1 MNSMRKQSSIN
12 RFWGVPPWIFLA
24 AVGILFPI
32 FAVMTFENIHRQ
44 KENASRLLLE
54 KGAALIR
61 SFEAG
66 ARTGMGRRILRG
78 FTLQNLLSET
88 ALQPDIAYLMVTDA
102 QGTILSHS
110 QMDRIGQH
118 RETGMDLDA
127 IADSDEVRG
136 RIQKLSD
143 GKTIFEVF
151 RRFTPSRR
159 PPAGRF
165 RNLQDP
171 SALHWHE
178 RQNLIIFVGLDMG
191 PIEAARR
198 ADTLHTLIMG
208 SILLLIGFA
217 GIFLLFLAQ
226 SYRATRQ
233 QLSRVQTFSDTIV
246 EKMPAGLLAIDEQ
259 ERIVSLNP
267 AAARILNLSCEAAAG
282 KQARDLLPEELRG
295 FITDCRT
302 AVEKEI
308 ECCPADRPVP
318 LQVSVSALRDENE
331 RLLGHILLLKDL
343 SEIRTLR
350 SQIVRNQRMATI
362 GSLAA
367 GVAHEIRNPLSSI
380 KGFATYFRER
390 YQSVPDDQKIADIM
404 IQEVDRL
411 NRVVGQLLDFS
422 RPLSLSRKPV
432 HIRNLISDSLA
443 LVRQKAEEKNIAIS
457 MDVVP
462 ENITAR
468 IDPDQIRQV
477 LLNLHLNALEAMDS
491 GSRLSVS
498 AKKDSNMLQIRIQ
511 DTGCGILPE
520 HLSRIFDPYFTTR
533 SSGAGLG
540 LAIVHNIIEAHE
552 GRIEVESRPGEGTAI
567 TLHLPD
573 SEEEAAR

>member
-1 MNSMRKQSSIN
+1 MRKQSSIN

>member
-1 MNSMRKQSSIN
+1 MRKQSSIN

-151 RRFTPSRR
+151 RRFTPLRR

-165 RNLQDP
+165 RNIQDP

-350 SQIVRNQRMATI
+350 SQIVRNQRMATV

>member
-1 MNSMRKQSSIN
+1 
-12 RFWGVPPWIFLA
+12 
-24 AVGILFPI
+24 
-32 FAVMTFENIHRQ
+32 
-44 KENASRLLLE
+44 
-54 KGAALIR
+54 
-61 SFEAG
+61 
-66 ARTGMGRRILRG
+66 
-78 FTLQNLLSET
+78 
-88 ALQPDIAYLMVTDA
+88 
-102 QGTILSHS
+102 
-110 QMDRIGQH
+110 
-118 RETGMDLDA
+118 
-127 IADSDEVRG
+127 
-136 RIQKLSD
+136 
-143 GKTIFEVF
+143 
-151 RRFTPSRR
+151 
-159 PPAGRF
+159 
-165 RNLQDP
+165 
-171 SALHWHE
+171 
-178 RQNLIIFVGLDMG
+178 
-191 PIEAARR
+191 
-198 ADTLHTLIMG
+198 
-208 SILLLIGFA
+208 
-217 GIFLLFLAQ
+217 
-226 SYRATRQ
+226 
-233 QLSRVQTFSDTIV
+233 
-246 EKMPAGLLAIDEQ
+246 
-259 ERIVSLNP
+259 
-267 AAARILNLSCEAAAG
+267 
-282 KQARDLLPEELRG
+282 
-295 FITDCRT
+295 
-302 AVEKEI
+302 VEKEI
-308 ECCPADRPVP
+308 ECCPADRPVC
-318 LQVSVSALRDENE
+318 LQVSVSALRDEKE

-350 SQIVRNQRMATI
+350 RQIARNQRMATV

-390 YQSVPDDQKIADIM
+390 YQSVPEDRKIADIM

-443 LVRQKAEEKNIAIS
+443 LVRQKAEEKNIAMS

-477 LLNLHLNALEAMDS
+477 LLNLYLNALEAMDS
-491 GSRLSVS
+491 GSRLWVS

-540 LAIVHNIIEAHE
+540 LAIVHNIVEAHE

-573 SEEEAAR
+573 SEEEAVR

>member
-1 MNSMRKQSSIN
+1 
-12 RFWGVPPWIFLA
+12 
-24 AVGILFPI
+24 
-32 FAVMTFENIHRQ
+32 
-44 KENASRLLLE
+44 
-54 KGAALIR
+54 
-61 SFEAG
+61 
-66 ARTGMGRRILRG
+66 
-78 FTLQNLLSET
+78 
-88 ALQPDIAYLMVTDA
+88 
-102 QGTILSHS
+102 
-110 QMDRIGQH
+110 
-118 RETGMDLDA
+118 
-127 IADSDEVRG
+127 
-136 RIQKLSD
+136 
-143 GKTIFEVF
+143 
-151 RRFTPSRR
+151 
-159 PPAGRF
+159 
-165 RNLQDP
+165 
-171 SALHWHE
+171 
-178 RQNLIIFVGLDMG
+178 MG

-350 SQIVRNQRMATI
+350 SQIVRNQRMATV

>member
-1 MNSMRKQSSIN
+1 MRKQSSIN

-191 PIEAARR
+191 PSEAARR

-350 SQIVRNQRMATI
+350 SQIVRNQRMATV

>member
-1 MNSMRKQSSIN
+1 MRKQSSIN

-165 RNLQDP
+165 RNIQDP

-246 EKMPAGLLAIDEQ
+246 EKMPAGLQAIDEQ

-350 SQIVRNQRMATI
+350 SQIVRNQRMATV

-457 MDVVP
+457 MDVAP

>member
-1 MNSMRKQSSIN
+1 MRKQPSIN

-66 ARTGMGRRILRG
+66 ARTGMGHRILRG

-118 RETGMDLDA
+118 RETGMDLEA

-136 RIQKLSD
+136 RIQKLAD

-159 PPAGRF
+159 PAAGRF

-178 RQNLIIFVGLDMG
+178 RQNLIIFVGLDME

-246 EKMPAGLLAIDEQ
+246 EKMPAGLLATDEQ

-267 AAARILNLSCEAAAG
+267 AAARILNLSHEAAAG

-308 ECCPADRPVP
+308 ECCPADRPVS
-318 LQVSVSALRDENE
+318 LQVSVSALRDEKE

-350 SQIVRNQRMATI
+350 RQIARNQRMATV

-390 YQSVPDDQKIADIM
+390 YQSVPEDQKIADIM

-477 LLNLHLNALEAMDS
+477 LLNLYLNALEAMDS

-540 LAIVHNIIEAHE
+540 LAIVHNIVEAHE

>member
-1 MNSMRKQSSIN
+1 MRKQTSIH

-32 FAVMTFENIHRQ
+32 FAVMTFESIHRQ
-44 KENASRLLLE
+44 KENASKLLLE

-88 ALQPDIAYLMVTDA
+88 ALQPDIAYLMVTNA
-102 QGTILSHS
+102 QGTILAHS
-110 QMDRIGQH
+110 QMDRIGQR
-118 RETGMDLDA
+118 RETGLDLNAVAAFDH
-127 IADSDEVRG
+127 VRG
-136 RIQKLSD
+136 RIQKSSD

-151 RRFTPSRR
+151 RRFIPSKK
-159 PPAGRF
+159 PPSGRF
-165 RNLQDP
+165 RDFQDP
-171 SALHWHE
+171 SPLHWHE
-178 RQNLIIFVGLDMG
+178 RQNLIIFVGLEMET
-191 PIEAARR
+191 IEAARR

-233 QLSRVQTFSDTIV
+233 ELSRVRTFSDTIV
-246 EKMPAGLLAIDEQ
+246 EKMPAGLLAVDEQ

-267 AAARILNLSCEAAAG
+267 AAAGILNLFREAAAG
-282 KQARDLLPEELRG
+282 KQVREVLPEKLIEL
-295 FITDCRT
+295 ITNCRAT
-302 AVEKEI
+302 LEKEI
-308 ECCPADRPVP
+308 ECSIGDRPVP
-318 LQVSVSALRDENE
+318 LQVSVSTLRDENE
-331 RLLGHILLLKDL
+331 RLVGHIILLKDL
-343 SEIRTLR
+343 SEIQALHR
-350 SQIVRNQRMATI
+350 QIARNQRMATV
-362 GSLAA
+362 GGLAA

-390 YQSVPDDQKIADIM
+390 YQAVPEDLKIADIM

-422 RPLSLSRKPV
+422 RPVSLSRKPV
-432 HIRNLISDSLA
+432 CIRELIFDSLT
-443 LVRQKAEEKNIAIS
+443 LVRRKTDENKVAVTV
-457 MDVVP
+457 DVVP

-468 IDPDQIRQV
+468 IDPDKIRQV
-477 LLNLHLNALEAMDS
+477 LLNLYLNALESMDS
-491 GSRLSVS
+491 ESRLTVS
-498 AKKDSNMLQIRIQ
+498 AKKDSNILQIRIQ
-511 DTGCGILPE
+511 DTGRGILPE

-552 GRIEVESRPGEGTAI
+552 GRIEVESRPGEGTI
-567 TLHLPD
+567 VTLYLPD
-573 SEEEAAR
+573 PEEEESA

>member
-1 MNSMRKQSSIN
+1 MRKQSSIN

-350 SQIVRNQRMATI
+350 SQIVRNQRMATV

>member
-1 MNSMRKQSSIN
+1 MRKQSSIN

-32 FAVMTFENIHRQ
+32 FTVMTFENIHRQ

-165 RNLQDP
+165 RNIQDP

-350 SQIVRNQRMATI
+350 SQIVRNQRMATV

>member
-1 MNSMRKQSSIN
+1 MRKQPSIN

-159 PPAGRF
+159 PAAGRF
-165 RNLQDP
+165 RSLQDP

-267 AAARILNLSCEAAAG
+267 AAARILNLSYEAAAG

-308 ECCPADRPVP
+308 ECCPGDRPVP

-331 RLLGHILLLKDL
+331 HLLGHILLLKDL

-350 SQIVRNQRMATI
+350 RQIARNQRMATV

-477 LLNLHLNALEAMDS
+477 LLNLYLNALESMDS

-540 LAIVHNIIEAHE
+540 LAIVHNIVEAHE

-573 SEEEAAR
+573 SEEETVR

>member
-1 MNSMRKQSSIN
+1 MRKQSSIN

-32 FAVMTFENIHRQ
+32 FTVMTFENIHRQ

-350 SQIVRNQRMATI
+350 SQIVRNQRMATV

>member
-1 MNSMRKQSSIN
+1 MRKQPSIN

-110 QMDRIGQH
+110 QMDRIGQR

-159 PPAGRF
+159 PAAGRF
-165 RNLQDP
+165 RSLQDP

-267 AAARILNLSCEAAAG
+267 AAARILNLSYEAAAG
-282 KQARDLLPEELRG
+282 KHARDLLPEELRG

-302 AVEKEI
+302 EVEKEI
-308 ECCPADRPVP
+308 ECCPGDRPVP

-331 RLLGHILLLKDL
+331 HLLGHILLLKDL

-350 SQIVRNQRMATI
+350 RQIARNQRMATV

-443 LVRQKAEEKNIAIS
+443 LVRQKAEEKNIAMS

-477 LLNLHLNALEAMDS
+477 LLNLYLNALESMDS

-540 LAIVHNIIEAHE
+540 LAIVHNIVEAHE

-573 SEEEAAR
+573 SEEETVR

>member
-1 MNSMRKQSSIN
+1 MRKQSSIN

-165 RNLQDP
+165 RNIQDP

-350 SQIVRNQRMATI
+350 SQIVRNQRMATV